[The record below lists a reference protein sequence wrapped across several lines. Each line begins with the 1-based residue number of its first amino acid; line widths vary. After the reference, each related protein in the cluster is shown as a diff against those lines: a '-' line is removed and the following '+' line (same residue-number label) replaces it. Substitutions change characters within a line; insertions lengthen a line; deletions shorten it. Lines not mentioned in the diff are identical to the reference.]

1 MAWMVLCILGDIALF
16 PFCYYFIKFC
26 LLGSLS
32 IRCQDGVRT
41 AKVLLGNKTCER
53 KGEETGMFWS
63 VIIQDVVLTKSQ
75 PAWTGTWNSRF
86 QTNDIPLELSCA
98 EQKRPDS

>member
-1 MAWMVLCILGDIALF
+1 MTHGLDGIVYTGRCSIVSLLLLFYKILQ
-16 PFCYYFIKFC
+16 
-26 LLGSLS
+26 LGSLS

-63 VIIQDVVLTKSQ
+63 VIRQDVVLTKSQ
-75 PAWTGTWNSRF
+75 PAQF
-86 QTNDIPLELSCA
+86 
-98 EQKRPDS
+98 